1 MSLPC
6 GHHRTCTFGYVHRGQ
21 RIRYCLACLIEKV
34 GLPTIEEQR
43 RELVKKEK
51 KEIMAREEIT
61 EIADEAEARGEATEI
76 NTEIPEKKSLTAT
89 ERMANARA
97 AKKS

>member
-34 GLPTIEEQR
+34 GIPTIEEQR
-43 RELVKKEK
+43 KGLLKEEQK
-51 KEIMAREEIT
+51 KEIMTQEEIVKV
-61 EIADEAEARGEATEI
+61 AD
-76 NTEIPEKKSLTAT
+76 NTEKKSLTPA
-89 ERMANARA
+89 ERMAKARD